1 MPYNNLI
8 SRTDAAAL
16 IPEDVVREVI
26 AGVEAESAVL
36 TRFRRVTLSRAQQR
50 MPVLSVLPT
59 AYFVTGDTGLKQTT
73 EVNWANKYLD
83 VEELAAIVPIP
94 QNVLDDADFDIWGE
108 VRPLLQAEIGRTLDA
123 AVFFGT
129 NKPASWPAAIVPA
142 ATAAGNAVTRGTNA
156 AAAGGIAADVS
167 DVMATVEA
175 DGFPVTAFVAK
186 MALRGLLRKARG
198 TTGERFAEIGDGGG
212 TIEGID
218 VTYAMGGLWPT
229 GATPPGLYAELIA
242 GDFQQGI
249 VGIRKDMTFDIFREG
264 VIQDNTGAIQYNLL
278 QQDMAAMRVTFRVA
292 FQVPNPISYD
302 QTVEANRYPFG
313 VLRSPAA

>member
-1 MPYNNLI
+1 MPYDNII

-26 AGVEAESAVL
+26 QGVETQSATL

-59 AYFVTGDTGLKQTT
+59 AYFVNGDTGLKQTS

-83 VEELAAIVPIP
+83 VEELAAIIPIP

-108 VRPLLQAEIGRTLDA
+108 VRPLLEGEIGRVLDA

-129 NKPASWPAAIVPA
+129 NKPASWPAALVPA
-142 ATAAGNAVTRGTNA
+142 AVAAGNVIARGANTA
-156 AAAGGIAADVS
+156 AEGGIAADVS
-167 DVMATVEA
+167 DVMATVEE
-175 DGFPVTAFVAK
+175 DGFPVTGFAANLTMK
-186 MALRGLLRKARG
+186 GRLRKARG
-198 TTGERFAEIGDGGG
+198 TTGERYAEIGNGGN
-212 TIEGID
+212 TVEGLD
-218 VTYAMGGLWPT
+218 VTYAMDGLWPT
-229 GATPPGLYAELIA
+229 GLSAAELVA
-242 GDFQQGI
+242 GDFRQGI
-249 VGIRKDMTFDIFREG
+249 VGVRKDMTFDIFREG
-264 VIQDNTGAIQYNLL
+264 VIQDNTGAIIYNLL

-292 FQVPNPISYD
+292 FQVPNPITYARA
-302 QTVEANRYPFG
+302 VEADRYPFG